1 MGMYRDSKL
10 GLCID
15 IYGPDGNIFVLW
27 GHGSDLARQLDQTKE
42 WSDTLEAAKKL
53 DCSYLMHLNV
63 FKQFFP
69 MVTLVGY
76 DKVLGTLDEL
86 AEEKEDG

>member
-15 IYGPDGNIFVLW
+15 IYGPDGNIFVLL
-27 GHGSDLARQLDQTKE
+27 GYGKDLARQLDKTKE
-42 WSDTLEAAKKL
+42 WNDTLKAAKGL
-53 DCSYLMHLNV
+53 NAGYFMYLSL

-69 MVTLVGY
+69 IVTLVGY